1 MESFEF
7 MSKKVELDEGLRY
20 FTPYD
25 YWVKLEEEKGLITL
39 GLTPTGNIKEGEYRS
54 VEFSLKEG
62 DEISC
67 GDVIAVAITGKIK
80 YLDSMVDGRVAA
92 VNWKLE
98 KDINIMKG
106 SLEEGWLLRINTSN
120 AREVYEDMV
129 PLSEYKEILKRF
141 EAGAVPPG
149 TKGGTSPTC
158 RSVYQSIKEQKE
170 K

>member
-7 MSKKVELDEGLRY
+7 MAKTVELDEDLRY
-20 FTPYD
+20 YIPFD
-25 YWVKLEEEKGLITL
+25 YWVKLEEDRDLLTI

-62 DEISC
+62 DEIFC
-67 GDVIAVAITGKIK
+67 GDVIAVSITGKIK
-80 YLDSMVDGRVAA
+80 YLDSMVDGRVIA
-92 VNWKLE
+92 VNWELE
-98 KDINIMKG
+98 KDIDTLKG
-106 SLEEGWLLRINTSN
+106 SLQDGWLLRINTAN
-120 AREVYEDMV
+120 AREVYEDMKT
-129 PLSEYKEILKRF
+129 LWDYKEILKRF
-141 EAGAVPPG
+141 EAAAVPPG